1 MEEAALPTSDE
12 SALIA
17 RARAGDGDAMDAL
30 LRRHGELLRGRV
42 RRHLSPLILRKVSAG
57 DILQEAYLV
66 AHRRIGE
73 FEDRG
78 EGSFGAWLMRIV
90 DLKMR
95 EVVRR
100 YAGTDKRGARGEV
113 SRNARPSTAAIAG
126 RQPTP
131 SAVAMAAEMQERVRQ
146 ALEKLPDD
154 YREVIR
160 LVQQE
165 GLSMAEAAGRLGR
178 SSGATKMLY
187 GRALS
192 KFAELLGVPG
202 RGGS

>member
-1 MEEAALPTSDE
+1 MSGSDE

-17 RARAGDGDAMDAL
+17 RAKAGDGDALDAL
-30 LRRHGELLRGRV
+30 FRAYGEKLRARV
-42 RRHLSPLILRKVSAG
+42 RRHASPLILRKVSAG

-78 EGSFGAWLMRIV
+78 EGSFGAWLIRIV

-95 EVVRR
+95 EAVRR
-100 YAGTDKRGARGEV
+100 YALTDKRGAHAEV
-113 SRNARPSTAAIAG
+113 SRDARASTAAVAA

-131 SAVAMAAEMQERVRQ
+131 SAMAMGAEMEERVRL

-160 LVQQE
+160 LVQRD
-165 GLSMAEAAGRLGR
+165 GLTMAEAAARLGR
-178 SSGATKMLY
+178 SAGATKMLY

-192 KFAELLGVPG
+192 RFADLLGVEG
-202 RGGS
+202 RGRP